1 MIDQGKKQAIE
12 IKHTKYEIAR
22 ILGARALQLSM
33 NAPVLLKMNKEEME
47 AVNYDPL
54 KIAEMELYAGV
65 LPITVKRPLPQRSI
79 EKIIKVKEE
88 VKEKVEEK
96 KAEKKEEKVQEQ
108 VKEKEAEVGSPEKE
122 EEEIIKAVEGTEV
135 MELAKP
141 EDEIESEGEFEADA
155 GGED

>member
-1 MIDQGKKQAIE
+1 MIDSGKKQVVE
-12 IKHTKYEIAR
+12 SKHTKYEIAR

-33 NAPVLLKMNKEEME
+33 NAPVLLKLEKKELE

-54 KIAEMELYAGV
+54 KIAEMELYEGV
-65 LPITVKRPLPQRSI
+65 LPITVKRPLPQRST

-88 VKEKVEEK
+88 VKEKAE
-96 KAEKKEEKVQEQ
+96 EKKEEKVQEQ
-108 VKEKEAEVGSPEKE
+108 AKEKEVEVGAPEKE

-141 EDEIESEGEFEADA
+141 EDETEPEGEFEADA

>member
-1 MIDQGKKQAIE
+1 MIDPGKKQAIE

-54 KIAEMELYAGV
+54 KIAEMELYEGV

-79 EKIIKVKEE
+79 EKIIRVKEE

-96 KAEKKEEKVQEQ
+96 KEEKVKEQ
-108 VKEKEAEVGSPEKE
+108 VKEKEAEAGSPEKE

-141 EDEIESEGEFEADA
+141 DDEIESEGEFEADA

>member
-1 MIDQGKKQAIE
+1 MIDSSKKQAIE

-33 NAPVLLKMNKEEME
+33 NAPVLLKMSKEEME

-54 KIAEMELYAGV
+54 KIAEMELYEGV

-79 EKIIKVKEE
+79 EKIIRVREE
-88 VKEKVEEK
+88 VKEKAE
-96 KAEKKEEKVQEQ
+96 EKKEEKVQEP
-108 VKEKEAEVGSPEKE
+108 VKEKEAEAGSPEKE

-141 EDEIESEGEFEADA
+141 DDEIESEGEFEADA

>member
-1 MIDQGKKQAIE
+1 MIDPGKKQAIE
-12 IKHTKYEIAR
+12 IKHTRYEIAR

-54 KIAEMELYAGV
+54 KIAEMELYEGV

-88 VKEKVEEK
+88 VKEKAE
-96 KAEKKEEKVQEQ
+96 EKKEEKVQEQ
-108 VKEKEAEVGSPEKE
+108 AKEKEAEAGTPEKE

-141 EDEIESEGEFEADA
+141 EDEIEPEGEFEADA